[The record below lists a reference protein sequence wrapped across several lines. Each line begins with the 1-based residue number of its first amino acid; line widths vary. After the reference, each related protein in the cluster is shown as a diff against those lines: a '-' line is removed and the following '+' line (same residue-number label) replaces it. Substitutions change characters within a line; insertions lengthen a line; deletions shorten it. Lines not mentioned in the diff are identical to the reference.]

1 MMHIVTHIYSIDDI
15 QTPNC
20 LVAHGGMDFELLSLA
35 DRREYIGLNSI
46 MGRLKVHN
54 IC

>member
-1 MMHIVTHIYSIDDI
+1 MHIVTHIYSTDHT

-20 LVAHGGMDFELLSLA
+20 LLAHGGMDFELLSLT
-35 DRREYIGLNSI
+35 DRRGYLPQLHHTVG
-46 MGRLKVHN
+46 GLKVHN